1 MARKKTAADHLVE
14 RLIEWGIDVCFGLP
28 GDGINGVMES
38 LRTHSDQIRFIHVRH
53 EETAALAAC
62 AYGKFTGKPAAC
74 LSTAAPGAVHM
85 MNGLYDA
92 LIDQSPVIAISGM
105 TYHDVIGTHY
115 LQDINH
121 DAVHRDACVYSQ
133 RIMGEAH
140 VLPVVDMAVRSAI
153 GKRGP
158 ASISIPIDIQSGD
171 AVTGDRS
178 IKNIKGHTAVT
189 AIDGARVPPRQRLE
203 RAAEI
208 LSQASRPVIF
218 IGAGARGAGEEVE
231 RVAERLAAPIVKA
244 MLGKDAVPDD
254 HPHCLG
260 GYALVGTR
268 PSQNALKSCDAILIV
283 GSSSPYIE
291 FLPSPGSAAGV
302 QIDDRAERIGMRY
315 PVEVGLCGD
324 AKLTLGELLPLLQTR
339 TDRSFL
345 EEAQE
350 QMRDWRAL
358 QDERAEPRDGAP
370 IAPDAIPYH
379 LGRSLADRA
388 ILTGDSGTV
397 TTWAAR
403 TDLHRGQM
411 FSFSG
416 TMCSMMAGLPYAI
429 GAQVAYPDRQVVAL
443 TGDGSLTMMMG
454 ELATLAQY
462 NLPVKVLVM
471 RNDVLGLIKWEQMA
485 FLGNPQYGVE
495 LAPVDFVK
503 VGEACGLPGIRIED
517 PARVGEQLEQA
528 LRIDGP
534 AVIEAVVDPHEM
546 PMTPTINPEHAK
558 GVAWGLARGEPNRE
572 RIALTM
578 SRMMAREM
586 TYETSPAGAIVRNG
600 NAPKVAAGAAGALAA
615 VGGGAALAL
624 RQRRGRR

>member
-1 MARKKTAADHLVE
+1 MAHTAADQLVE
-14 RLIEWGIDVCFGLP
+14 RLIEWGIDVVFGLP

-62 AYGKFTGKPAAC
+62 AYGKFTGRPAAC
-74 LSTAAPGAVHM
+74 LSTAAPGAIHL

-92 LIDQSPVIAISGM
+92 RIDQSPVVAITGM

-121 DAVHRDACVYSQ
+121 DFVHQDACVYSQ

-140 VLPVVDMAVRSAI
+140 VIPVVDMAVRSAI
-153 GKRGP
+153 GQRGP
-158 ASISIPIDIQSGD
+158 AAIAMPIDIQSGD
-171 AVTGDRS
+171 SVTGDRS
-178 IKNIKGHTAVT
+178 IKNIQGHSAVA
-189 AIDGARVPPRQRLE
+189 AIDGRRLPPQQRIE
-203 RAAEI
+203 QAAGL
-208 LSQASRPVIF
+208 LSGASKPVIF

-231 RVAERLAAPIVKA
+231 RVAEKLGAPIVKA

-254 HPHCLG
+254 SPYCLG

-268 PSQNALKSCDAILIV
+268 PAQNALQGCDAILIV

-291 FLPSPGSAAGV
+291 FLPAPGSAVGV

-324 AKLTLGELLPLLQTR
+324 AKLTLQRLEPLLEQR
-339 TDRSFL
+339 RDRSFL
-345 EEAQE
+345 EQAQTE
-350 QMRDWRAL
+350 MEDWRGL
-358 QDERAEPRDGAP
+358 QAQRAEPVDGQP
-370 IAPDAIPYH
+370 IKPDAIPHH
-379 LGRSLADRA
+379 LSKALADRA

-403 TDLHRGQM
+403 TELRRGQL

-416 TMCSMMAGLPYAI
+416 TMCSMMAALPYAI

-454 ELATLAQY
+454 DLATLAQY
-462 NLPVKVLVM
+462 RLPVKVVVM

-495 LAPVDFVK
+495 LAPVDFVR
-503 VGEACGLPGIRIED
+503 VAEACGLKGVRIED
-517 PARVGEQLEQA
+517 PHRVGEQLTDA
-528 LRIDGP
+528 LAAEGP
-534 AVIEAVVDPHEM
+534 ALIEAVVDPNDM
-546 PMTPTINPEHAK
+546 PMTPTINTEHAK
-558 GVAWGLARGEPNRE
+558 GLAWGLARGEPNRE

-578 SRMMAREM
+578 SRVLAREM
-586 TYETSPAGAIVRNG
+586 EYATSPAGVVTRAKDRLADKLPGGDGHSADG
-600 NAPKVAAGAAGALAA
+600 N
-615 VGGGAALAL
+615 
-624 RQRRGRR
+624 

>member
-1 MARKKTAADHLVE
+1 MSRSTTAADQLVD
-14 RLIEWGIDVCFGLP
+14 RLIEWGIDVVFGLP

-38 LRTHSDQIRFIHVRH
+38 LRTHQDRIRFVHVRH

-74 LSTAAPGAVHM
+74 LSTAAPGALHL

-92 LIDQSPVIAISGM
+92 RIDQSPVVAITGM

-121 DAVHRDACVYSQ
+121 DFALNDACVYSQ

-140 VLPVVDMAVRSAI
+140 VLNVVDMAVRSAI
-153 GKRGP
+153 GQRGP
-158 ASISIPIDIQSGD
+158 AAIAFPIDIQSGD

-178 IKNIKGHTAVT
+178 IKNIEGHSAVA
-189 AIDGARVPPRQRLE
+189 AIDGRRLPPRARIE
-203 RAAEI
+203 EAAQL
-208 LSQASRPVIF
+208 LSGTSRPMIF
-218 IGAGARGAGEEVE
+218 IGAGARGAGDEVE
-231 RVAERLAAPIVKA
+231 QVAEKLGAPIAKA

-254 HPHCLG
+254 SPYCVG

-268 PSQNALKSCDAILIV
+268 PAQNALKSCDAILIV

-291 FLPSPGSAAGV
+291 FLPAPGSAAGV
-302 QIDDRAERIGMRY
+302 QIDDRPDRIGLRY
-315 PVEVGLCGD
+315 PVSVGLCGD
-324 AKLTLGELLPLLQTR
+324 AKLTLSELLPLLETR
-339 TDRSFL
+339 QDRSFL
-345 EEAQE
+345 EQAQAE
-350 QMRDWRAL
+350 MRDWRAL
-358 QDERAEPRDGAP
+358 QAERAEPHDPP
-370 IAPDAIPYH
+370 IKPDAIPYY
-379 LGRSLADRA
+379 LSRAMADRA

-403 TDLHRGQM
+403 TELRRGQM

-443 TGDGSLTMMMG
+443 TGDGSMTMMMG
-454 ELATLAQY
+454 DLATLAQHR
-462 NLPVKVLVM
+462 LPVKVVIM

-503 VGEACGLPGIRIED
+503 VAEACGLKAVRIDD
-517 PARVGEQLEQA
+517 PARVGDQLSQA
-528 LRIDGP
+528 LAMDGP
-534 AVIEAVVDPHEM
+534 VLIEAAVDPHDM

-558 GVAWGLARGEPNRE
+558 GFAWGMARGEPNRE
-572 RIALTM
+572 QIALTM
-578 SRMMAREM
+578 SRVLAREM
-586 TYETSPAGAIVRNG
+586 SYDSSPAGVLARAKDAVSEKL
-600 NAPKVAAGAAGALAA
+600 PGADGHESSS
-615 VGGGAALAL
+615 G
-624 RQRRGRR
+624 

>member
-1 MARKKTAADHLVE
+1 MARSHTASDQLVE
-14 RLIEWGIDVCFGLP
+14 RLIEWGIDTVFGLP

-38 LRTHSDQIRFIHVRH
+38 LRTHAEQIRFVHVRH

-62 AYGKFTGKPAAC
+62 AYGKFTGRPAAC
-74 LSTAAPGAVHM
+74 LSTAAPGAVHL

-92 LIDQSPVIAISGM
+92 RIDQSPVVAITGM

-121 DAVHRDACVYSQ
+121 DFALNDACVYSQ

-140 VLPVVDMAVRSAI
+140 VLNVVDMAVRSAI
-153 GKRGP
+153 GSRGP
-158 ASISIPIDIQSGD
+158 AAIAFPIDIQSGD

-178 IKNIKGHTAVT
+178 IKNVEGHNAV
-189 AIDGARVPPRQRLE
+189 AALDGRRIPPRDRIEQAARL
-203 RAAEI
+203 
-208 LSQASRPVIF
+208 LSGASKPLIF

-231 RVAERLAAPIVKA
+231 RVAEKLGAPIVKA

-254 HPHCLG
+254 SPYCLG
-260 GYALVGTR
+260 GYAMVGTR
-268 PSQNALKSCDAILIV
+268 PAQNALTGCDAILIV

-291 FLPSPGSAAGV
+291 FLPEPGSAVGV
-302 QIDDRAERIGMRY
+302 QIDDRPERIGLRY

-324 AKLTLGELLPLLQTR
+324 ARLTLAELEPLLEHQA
-339 TDRSFL
+339 DQSFL
-345 EEAQE
+345 EQAQAE
-350 QMRDWRAL
+350 MKDWRAL
-358 QDERAEPRDGAP
+358 TAQRAEPVEGQP
-370 IAPDAIPYH
+370 IKPDAIPYH
-379 LGRSLADRA
+379 LSQAMADRA
-388 ILTGDSGTV
+388 ILCGDSGTV

-403 TDLHRGQM
+403 TELRRGQL

-416 TMCSMMAGLPYAI
+416 TMCSMMAALPYAI

-454 ELATLAQY
+454 DLATLAQHD
-462 NLPVKVLVM
+462 LPVKVVVM

-503 VGEACGLPGIRIED
+503 VAEACGLRGVRIED
-517 PARVGEQLEQA
+517 PATVGDQLAEA
-528 LRIDGP
+528 LQTDGP
-534 AVIEAVVDPHEM
+534 ALIEAVVDPYDM

-558 GVAWGLARGEPNRE
+558 GVAWGLAQGQPNRE

-578 SRMMAREM
+578 SRVMAREM
-586 TYETSPAGAIVRNG
+586 EYATSPAGV
-600 NAPKVAAGAAGALAA
+600 LARA
-615 VGGGAALAL
+615 KEKLPGGGN
-624 RQRRGRR
+624 GHHD

>member
-1 MARKKTAADHLVE
+1 MPGSTTAADQLVE
-14 RLIEWGIDVCFGLP
+14 RLIEWGIDVVFGLP

-38 LRTHSDQIRFIHVRH
+38 LRTRQDRVRFIHVRH

-74 LSTAAPGAVHM
+74 LSTAAPGAVHL

-92 LIDQSPVIAISGM
+92 RIDQAPVIAITGM

-121 DAVHRDACVYSQ
+121 DFALNDPCVYSQ

-140 VLPVVDMAVRSAI
+140 VLNVVDMAVRSAI
-153 GKRGP
+153 GQRGP
-158 ASISIPIDIQSGD
+158 SAIAFPIDIQSGE

-178 IKNIKGHTAVT
+178 IKNIEGHSAVT
-189 AIDGARVPPRQRLE
+189 AIDGRRLPPRARLQE
-203 RAAEI
+203 AAQL
-208 LSQASRPVIF
+208 LSSASKPIIF
-218 IGAGARGAGEEVE
+218 IGAGARGAGDEVE
-231 RVAERLAAPIVKA
+231 QVAEKLGAPIVKA

-254 HPHCLG
+254 SPYCLG

-268 PSQNALKSCDAILIV
+268 PAQNALKGCDAILIV

-291 FLPSPGSAAGV
+291 FLPEPGSAVGV
-302 QIDDRAERIGMRY
+302 QIDDRPDRIGLRY
-315 PVEVGLCGD
+315 PVQVGLCGD
-324 AKLTLGELLPLLQTR
+324 AKLTLTELLPLLDTR
-339 TDRSFL
+339 RDRTFL
-345 EEAQE
+345 EQAQAE
-350 QMRDWRAL
+350 MRDWRAL
-358 QDERAEPRDGAP
+358 QAQRAEPQAP
-370 IAPDAIPYH
+370 PLKPDAIPYH
-379 LGRSLADRA
+379 LGQALADRA

-403 TDLHRGQM
+403 TELRRGQM

-416 TMCSMMAGLPYAI
+416 TMCSMMAALPYAI

-443 TGDGSLTMMMG
+443 TGDGSMTMMMG
-454 ELATLAQY
+454 DLATLAQHQ
-462 NLPVKVLVM
+462 LPVKVVVM

-503 VGEACGLPGIRIED
+503 VAEACGLKGIRIDD
-517 PARVGEQLEQA
+517 PARVGDQLTEA
-528 LRIDGP
+528 LAMDGP
-534 AVIEAVVDPHEM
+534 ALIEAVVDPHDM

-558 GVAWGLARGEPNRE
+558 GFAWGLARGEPNRE
-572 RIALTM
+572 QIALTM
-578 SRMMAREM
+578 SRVLAREM
-586 TYETSPAGAIVRNG
+586 TYESSPAGVLARARDAVADKLSGDGHESNG
-600 NAPKVAAGAAGALAA
+600 D
-615 VGGGAALAL
+615 
-624 RQRRGRR
+624 

>member
-1 MARKKTAADHLVE
+1 MAQSKTASDQLVE
-14 RLIEWGIDVCFGLP
+14 RLIEWGIDVVFGLP

-38 LRTHSDQIRFIHVRH
+38 LRTHADRIRFIHVRH

-62 AYGKFTGKPAAC
+62 AYGKFTGRPAAC
-74 LSTAAPGAVHM
+74 LSTAAPGAVHL

-92 LIDQSPVIAISGM
+92 RIDQSPVVAITGM

-121 DAVHRDACVYSQ
+121 DFVLNDPCVYSQ
-133 RIMGEAH
+133 RVMGEAH
-140 VLPVVDMAVRSAI
+140 VIPVVDMAVRSAI
-153 GKRGP
+153 GQRGP
-158 ASISIPIDIQSGD
+158 AAIAIPIDIQSGD

-178 IKNIKGHTAVT
+178 IKNIEGHSAV
-189 AIDGARVPPRQRLE
+189 ASIDGRRIPPRERIEEAARV
-203 RAAEI
+203 
-208 LSQASRPVIF
+208 LSSASKPLIF

-231 RVAERLAAPIVKA
+231 RVAEKLGAPIVKA

-254 HPHCLG
+254 SPYCLG

-268 PSQNALKSCDAILIV
+268 PAQNALKGCDAILIV

-302 QIDDRAERIGMRY
+302 QIDDRPERIGMRY
-315 PVEVGLCGD
+315 PAQVGLCGD
-324 AKLTLGELLPLLQTR
+324 AKLTLEQLEPLLEHRQ
-339 TDRSFL
+339 DRSFV
-345 EEAQE
+345 EQAQAE
-350 QMRDWRAL
+350 MKDWRAL
-358 QDERAEPRDGAP
+358 QAERAEPHDP
-370 IAPDAIPYH
+370 PVKPDAIPFN
-379 LGRSLADRA
+379 LSKALADRA

-403 TDLHRGQM
+403 TELRRGQL

-416 TMCSMMAGLPYAI
+416 TMCSMMAALPYAI

-454 ELATLAQY
+454 ELATLAQHR
-462 NLPVKVLVM
+462 LPVKVVVM
-471 RNDVLGLIKWEQMA
+471 RNNVLGLIKWEQMA

-495 LAPVDFVK
+495 LSPVDFVK
-503 VGEACGLPGIRIED
+503 VAEACGLKAVRIED
-517 PARVGEQLEQA
+517 PQRVGEQLTDA
-528 LRIDGP
+528 LNTDGP
-534 AVIEAVVDPHEM
+534 MLVEAVVDPNDM

-558 GVAWGLARGEPNRE
+558 GLAWGLARGEPNRE

-578 SRMMAREM
+578 SRVLAREM
-586 TYETSPAGAIVRNG
+586 EYSTSPAGVVTRAKDRLTEKLPGGDGHSSNG
-600 NAPKVAAGAAGALAA
+600 D
-615 VGGGAALAL
+615 
-624 RQRRGRR
+624 

>member
-1 MARKKTAADHLVE
+1 MARKMTAADQLVE

-38 LRTHSDQIRFIHVRH
+38 LRTHSDRIRFVHVRH

-74 LSTAAPGAVHM
+74 LSTAAPGAVHLL
-85 MNGLYDA
+85 NGLYDA
-92 LIDQSPVIAISGM
+92 LIDQAPVVAITGM

-121 DAVHRDACVYSQ
+121 DAVMRDACVYSQ

-140 VLPVVDMAVRSAI
+140 VLPVVDMAVRAAI
-153 GKRGP
+153 GHRGP
-158 ASISIPIDIQSGD
+158 AAIAMPIDIQSGD

-178 IKNIKGHTAVT
+178 IKNIEGHSAV
-189 AIDGARVPPRQRLE
+189 AAVDGARIPPRDRL
-203 RAAEI
+203 RHAAEI
-208 LSQASRPVIF
+208 LSSAERPLIF
-218 IGAGARGAGEEVE
+218 IGAGARGAGEQVE
-231 RVAERLAAPIVKA
+231 QVAERLEAPIVTA

-268 PSQNALKSCDAILIV
+268 PAQNALQSCDAILIV

-291 FLPSPGSAAGV
+291 FLPAPGSAAGV
-302 QIDDRAERIGMRY
+302 QIDDRPERIGMRY
-315 PVEVGLCGD
+315 PVQVGLCGD
-324 AKLTLGELLPLLQTR
+324 AKLTLSELLPLLETR

-345 EEAQE
+345 ERAQAE
-350 QMRDWRAL
+350 MKDWRAL
-358 QDERAEPRDGAP
+358 QAERAEPREGAP
-370 IAPDAIPYH
+370 IPPDAIPHH
-379 LGRSLADRA
+379 LARSLSDRA

-403 TDLHRGQM
+403 TELRRGQM

-416 TMCSMMAGLPYAI
+416 TMCSMMAALPYAI
-429 GAQVAYPDRQVVAL
+429 GAQVAFPDRQVVAL
-443 TGDGSLTMMMG
+443 TGDGSLTMQMG
-454 ELATLAQY
+454 ELATLAQHD
-462 NLPVKVLVM
+462 LPVKVVVM

-485 FLGNPQYGVE
+485 FLGNPQYGVQ
-495 LAPVDFVK
+495 LSPVEFSRVA
-503 VGEACGLPGIRIED
+503 EACGIRGVKIED
-517 PARVGEQLEQA
+517 PRRVGDQLEQA

-534 AVIEAVVDPHEM
+534 ALIEAVVDPHEM
-546 PMTPTINPEHAK
+546 PMTPIVNPEHAK

-578 SRMMAREM
+578 SRTLAREM
-586 TYETSPAGAIVRNG
+586 RYETSPAGALVKEG
-600 NAPKVAAGAAGALAA
+600 AKPAAAAAGALAA
-615 VGGGAALAL
+615 GGAAALAL
-624 RQRRGRR
+624 RGRKGKR